1 MIINMITKNTGKTP
15 KDVTTKSI
23 FPIRLI
29 SDTIYTIYICF
40 TLRTRIPML
49 AVVSGGLKPYVSG

>member
-1 MIINMITKNTGKTP
+1 MIINMITKNTGKIP

-49 AVVSGGLKPYVSG
+49 KPWRLFQVG